1 MKKRWILSKT
11 NLDQVAELQE
21 LLGIHPALC
30 KLLVQKNIH
39 SVLQAA
45 HFFQPQ
51 LTQCHSPFLMKDMD
65 KAVERLD
72 QAITAGEQ
80 ILLYG
85 DYDVDGTT
93 AVALLHAFL
102 SKHTDQLDFYI
113 PDRYKEGYGI
123 SMAGIDYAR
132 QNGVQLMISLDC
144 GIKAV
149 QQIAEAKKH
158 GIEVIICDHHLP
170 AEKLPEAWAI
180 LDPKQADC
188 PYPFKE
194 LCGAGVAFKF
204 AQAYALSQG
213 FAEEETESL
222 LDLLAI
228 ATACDIVPLLGENRI
243 FTQMGLERIDQNPRM
258 GIAALLLQSKKTA
271 PLTISDLVFGPGPI
285 INAAGRLTDGKQA
298 VRLLLAEER
307 RLAQNLAQDLGKSN
321 ELRKEFD
328 RKMLREASELL
339 EQAENWE
346 QQKSIVLYQSHWHKG
361 VVGIVASRMVD
372 AYHKPSIIL
381 TASGD
386 TIVGSARSVPG
397 FDVHQAIEQ
406 CEDLL
411 MNFGGHRYAAGL
423 TLAPGNLEAFQDKF
437 EKVVRE
443 NIETSSLFAEI
454 HLAAELQLSSIS
466 SRFWSQL
473 QKFAPFGPSNRN
485 PVFLSRAVVDAG
497 NARVLKDK
505 HLKLQIQQND
515 SIPMSAIAFGLAEK
529 MDLVQEGPFDICY
542 TIEENTW
549 MGKTNLQ
556 LNVKGIREASI

>member
-21 LLGIHPALC
+21 LLEIHPALC

-39 SVLQAA
+39 SQTQAS
-45 HFFQPQ
+45 HFFQPK
-51 LTQCHSPFLMKDMD
+51 LKQCHSPFLMKDMD

-72 QAITAGEQ
+72 QAITEKQQ

-93 AVALLHAFL
+93 AIALLYSFL

-123 SMAGIDYAR
+123 SLAGIDYAR
-132 QNGVQLMISLDC
+132 QNGIQLMISLDC

-149 QQIAEAKKH
+149 EQIAEAKKH

-180 LDPKQADC
+180 LDPKQEDC
-188 PYPFKE
+188 SYPFKE

-213 FAEEETESL
+213 LADEETESL

-228 ATACDIVPLLGENRI
+228 ATACDIVPLVGENRI
-243 FTQMGLERIDQNPRM
+243 FTQMGLQRIHQNPRQ
-258 GIAALLLQSKKTA
+258 GIAALMVQSKKTA

-285 INAAGRLTDGKQA
+285 INAAGRLADGRQA
-298 VRLLLAEER
+298 VRLLLAEDQAV
-307 RLAQNLAQDLGKSN
+307 AQNLAQDLGNNN

-328 RKMLREASELL
+328 RKMAREAGELL
-339 EQAENWE
+339 EQKSDWE

-386 TIVGSARSVPG
+386 TIVGSARSVSG
-397 FDVHQAIEQ
+397 FDVHHAIEQ

-411 MNFGGHRYAAGL
+411 INFGGHRYAAGL
-423 TLAPGNLEAFQDKF
+423 TLAPENLQGFQNKF

-443 NIETSSLFAEI
+443 SIEAKSLSAEI
-454 HLAAELQLSSIS
+454 HLVAELQLSSIS

-473 QKFAPFGPSNRN
+473 KKFAPFGPSNRN
-485 PVFLSRAVVDAG
+485 PVFLSRAVEDTG
-497 NARVLKDK
+497 NSRVLKDR
-505 HLKLQIQQND
+505 HLKLQIEQNG
-515 SIPMSAIAFGLAEK
+515 SAPMSAIAFGLAEK
-529 MDLVQEGPFDICY
+529 MDLIQEGPFDICY

-549 MGKTNLQ
+549 RGKTNLQ
-556 LNVKGIREASI
+556 LNIKGIRAASI

>member
-21 LLGIHPALC
+21 LLEIHPALC
-30 KLLVQKNIH
+30 KLLVQKGML
-39 SVLQAA
+39 SVKEAQE
-45 HFFQPQ
+45 FFHPK
-51 LTQCHSPFLMKDMD
+51 LAQCHSPFLMKDME

-72 QAITAGEQ
+72 QAITQGEQ

-93 AVALLHAFL
+93 AVSLLYAFL
-102 SKHTDQLDFYI
+102 SKQTDKLDFYI

-123 SMAGIDYAR
+123 SLAGIDYAR
-132 QNGVQLMISLDC
+132 QNGIDLMISLDC

-170 AEKLPEAWAI
+170 AGNLPEAYAI
-180 LDPKQADC
+180 LDPKQKDC
-188 PYPFKE
+188 DYPFKE
-194 LCGAGVAFKF
+194 LCGAGVAFKL

-213 FAEEETESL
+213 LAEEETESL

-243 FTQMGLERIDQNPRM
+243 FTQVGLERIHQNPRL
-258 GIAALLLQSKKTA
+258 GIKVLIAQSKKNP

-285 INAAGRLTDGKQA
+285 INAAGRLSDARQA
-298 VRLLLAEER
+298 VRLLLAEEK
-307 RLAQNLAQDLGKSN
+307 AVAENLAQDLGRNN
-321 ELRKEFD
+321 ELRKDFD
-328 RKMLREASELL
+328 RDMAREAGELL
-339 EQAENWE
+339 ERQVAWD
-346 QQKSIVLYQSHWHKG
+346 QQKSIVLYQAHWHKG

-372 AYHKPSIIL
+372 AYHKPSIVL

-397 FDVHQAIEQ
+397 FDVHQAIDQ
-406 CEDLL
+406 CKDLL
-411 MNFGGHRYAAGL
+411 INFGGHRYAAGL
-423 TLAPGNLEAFQDKF
+423 TLAPENLEKFQNRF
-437 EKVVRE
+437 EKVVAE
-443 NIETSSLFAEI
+443 NIESKSLFAEI
-454 HLAAELQLSSIS
+454 HLAAELQLASITD
-466 SRFWSQL
+466 RFWLQL

-485 PVFLSRAVVDAG
+485 PVFLSRFVEDAG
-497 NARVLKDK
+497 NARLLKDK
-505 HLKLQIQQND
+505 HLKFQVLQNG
-515 SIPMSAIAFGLAEK
+515 SEPLSAIAFGLGDK
-529 MDLVQEGPFDICY
+529 MDLIQGSSFDICY

-549 MGKTNLQ
+549 MGRTNLQ
-556 LNVKGIREASI
+556 LNVKGIRAAKV